1 MRRVPDKFCLLHGP
15 YEPPA
20 LRKGDRTTCLYRD
33 ALVVVTSWS
42 DGRIPWPR
50 CRAIGHRGG
59 SGLLVEEELARAV
72 RSESAAALCYW
83 WGISGNTATLW
94 RQALGVEGSAGT
106 EGSQRLLR
114 AAQQRAAAA
123 MRGREFTDR

>member
-1 MRRVPDKFCLLHGP
+1 MRRVPDKYRLLHGP
-15 YEPPA
+15 YEPPP

-33 ALVVVTSWS
+33 ALVVVTAWS

-50 CRAIGHRGG
+50 CRALGHRGG

-83 WGISGNTATLW
+83 G
-94 RQALGVEGSAGT
+94 ESAGT
-106 EGSQRLLR
+106 RRRSGGRRWAWKALR
-114 AAQQRAAAA
+114 ARRRATA
-123 MRGREFTDR
+123 